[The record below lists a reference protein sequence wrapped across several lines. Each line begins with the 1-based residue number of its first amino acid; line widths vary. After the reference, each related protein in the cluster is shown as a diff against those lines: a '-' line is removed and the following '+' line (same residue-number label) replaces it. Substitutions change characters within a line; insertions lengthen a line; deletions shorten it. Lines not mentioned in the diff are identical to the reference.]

1 MTLKYAVLGLLT
13 ATALGLMIGSLWNTH
28 TRNSVVRE
36 SRIAHVEI
44 GPVEIVKASDK

>member
-1 MTLKYAVLGLLT
+1 MQTVFLMLMVAM
-13 ATALGLMIGSLWNTH
+13 ALGLMIGSLWNTH